1 MKTLI
6 ICDSVYHGNTKKI
19 ADVLAA
25 ELDAAVMASLEVTEA
40 KLQEYDLVGFGSG
53 IYGGMHYR
61 GLLDFAD
68 KMSSEQKEKA
78 FIFSTNMLGGN
89 FMDMHHKRLR
99 DKLQE
104 KGFEI
109 LGEFS
114 CKGYDNSG
122 PLKLIGGINKG
133 KPDEGD
139 FERARAFARIIK
151 EKAE

>member
-6 ICDSVYHGNTKKI
+6 VCDSVYHGNTKKI

-25 ELDAAVMASLEVTEA
+25 ELDAPVLASSEVTEA
-40 KLQEYDLVGFGSG
+40 RLQEYGLVGFGSG

-61 GLLDFAD
+61 GLLDFVD
-68 KMSSEQKEKA
+68 KLPLKQKGKA
-78 FIFSTNMLGGN
+78 FIFSTNMLGRN
-89 FMDMHHKRLR
+89 FIDMHHKRLR
-99 DKLQE
+99 DKLE
-104 KGFEI
+104 KKGFEI

-139 FERARAFARIIK
+139 FERARMFARTIK